1 MFVGWDWGAT
11 AHDMTVIDS
20 AGDRVDR
27 MAVPHTEDGIA
38 RAVAKLA
45 GYGDPGA
52 LPVAIETTRGL
63 VVDRLL
69 AAGHPVI
76 PVHPNA
82 FHAVRPRWGAARA
95 KNDPGDSFK
104 LADYARTDIH
114 HLPVLVPTLSETLE
128 LQALTRQRDDQLA
141 LRIAAVNQL
150 TALLDQYWPG
160 GKTIF
165 AQPHSLIA
173 LDFLDRYPTPQAATK
188 LTAARIA
195 AFCERR
201 GYSGRRTGA
210 ELLDR
215 LRRAPKSATRLSEP
229 VVAQLIRAQV
239 AVVRALQAGVDT
251 LDTVIAEK
259 VAVHPYAGL
268 LANLPRIGTLN
279 LAQIIA
285 EVGPILERATS
296 FDQLAA
302 ETGIAPVTRASGKT
316 HTVAF
321 RHATNRRAR
330 QALHTWLDNSRRSSP
345 WAQQR
350 YALPA
355 PGVNVTHTPCAQL
368 VEPGCASFGP
378 VGAPQPPI
386 TPHDTNQ
393 PNSPRPRRG

>member
-1 MFVGWDWGAT
+1 MFVGWDWGNT
-11 AHDMTVIDS
+11 AHDVTVIDS
-20 AGDRVDR
+20 AGDRVHR
-27 MAVPHTEDGIA
+27 MAIPHTEDGIV

-45 GYGDPGA
+45 DHGDPGE

-114 HLPVLVPTLSETLE
+114 RLPVLVPTLPETLE
-128 LQALTRQRDDQLA
+128 LQALTRQRDNQLA

-150 TALLDQYWPG
+150 AALLDQHWPG

-165 AQPHSLIA
+165 AQLHSPIA
-173 LDFLDRYPTPQAATK
+173 LDFLHRYPTPQAAAT
-188 LTAARIA
+188 LTRARIE
-195 AFCERR
+195 AFCRR
-201 GYSGRRTGA
+201 RQYSGRRTGA

-215 LRRAPKSATRLSEP
+215 LRHAPIAASRLGEP
-229 VVAQLIRAQV
+229 TVAQMIHTQV
-239 AVVRALQAGVDT
+239 SAVRALQAGIDT
-251 LDTVIAEK
+251 LDTVIAK
-259 VAVHPYAGL
+259 KATAHPYAGL
-268 LANLPRIGTLN
+268 LAGLPRIGTLN
-279 LAQIIA
+279 LAQIIG

-302 ETGIAPVTRASGKT
+302 ETGLAPVTRSSGKT
-316 HTVAF
+316 HSVAF
-321 RHATNRRAR
+321 RHTTNRRAR
-330 QALHTWLDNSRRSSP
+330 QALHTWLDNSRRSSD

-350 YALPA
+350 YAAARARGQRHPHALRTIGRAWLRIIWACWRTKTAYDPTRHQA
-355 PGVNVTHTPCAQL
+355 AK
-368 VEPGCASFGP
+368 
-378 VGAPQPPI
+378 QP
-386 TPHDTNQ
+386 TAA
-393 PNSPRPRRG
+393 